1 VVGVSA
7 AFTVAVW
14 VGNFDGSPML
24 RSSGATGAG
33 PLFHEVMEAAQRRV
47 LRQARVPLA
56 RPGLEA
62 RERGLSVVCAGSGQL
77 AGPDCPHR
85 LDLSLEPGHVPHES
99 CSWHER
105 RCAPGSRLVSADCPV
120 IEVLPTRYAAWAQ
133 GSGRLEP
140 GAALAS
146 GAATS
151 GAPPRI
157 AFPSAGQR
165 FVIDSRVSLAQQEI
179 LLRAEAAAHARL
191 TFAVDGAPVCEA
203 TSPFECLWRAERGR
217 HELRVLT
224 DTGASARI
232 AFDVE

>member
-47 LRQARVPLA
+47 PGPARVPLA
-56 RPGLEA
+56 QPVLEA
-62 RERGLSVVCAGSGQL
+62 SERRLGVVCAASGQL

-85 LDLSLEPGHVPHES
+85 LDLSLESGRLPHER

-105 RCAPGSRLVSADCPV
+105 RCAPGALLVSADCPV
-120 IEVLPTRYAAWAQ
+120 IEVLPNRYAAWARD
-133 GSGRLEP
+133 SGRLRP
-140 GAALAS
+140 GATLPPA
-146 GAATS
+146 AATA

-165 FVIDSRVSLAQQEI
+165 FVIDPRVSLAQQQ
-179 LLRAEAAAHARL
+179 LMLRAEAAADARL
-191 TFAVDGAPVCEA
+191 TFAVDGALVCEA
-203 TSPFECLWRAERGR
+203 SSSFECPWRAERGH
-217 HELRVLT
+217 HELLVLAS
-224 DTGASARI
+224 DGGSARI